1 MMNQPALIPSHKY
14 RIPEYFP
21 PELRQE
27 LAEVIDLNLWAEI
40 RKAARR
46 PVRVRV
52 SEWALKNRE
61 VTEGSNPG
69 PWRHELAPHTVKI
82 MDTFGLPWVQEVW
95 LCKVEQSGG
104 TNSIINCL
112 LQSADC
118 DPGDAFML
126 MPTEKDSNK
135 IVGRLKNTLKASRNV
150 CDLVSHRADD
160 TTLENIKLLNGMTIF
175 PAHANSP
182 ASMSSR
188 PAKYAFGD
196 EVDKYPALAGR
207 EADPITLIRKRG
219 RTFRG
224 RVKRFFGS
232 TPAGQF
238 IHKGTYSCH
247 QVWRYDV
254 KCPHCGALV
263 WMDAEHL
270 VIPEDTTPDTAD
282 TVEIG
287 YACNTCAAIWTETDR
302 ISAIHSGRWICIK
315 GEDEARPAR
324 VGFHHR
330 AWECLDVPLHE
341 IAAAYLRAQT
351 GDLAAKIAWANG
363 YEAVDYEPTKATE
376 DYKDIL
382 ALCDDR
388 PRDLVPD
395 WAAAMGMVV
404 DTQEKG
410 FYYEVN
416 AMSYA
421 NEDGV
426 VTSALVRHG
435 YLLTFSDLINMV
447 DRTWRTASG
456 RDLRIPCGLID
467 SGGRRRAG
475 MPQKHSRT
483 KEVYEFC
490 LKNPRFRPLKG
501 RERSDT
507 PVRYTNLTRWPGTNK
522 PIPGGLQ
529 LIVLDVHYYKDDLAG
544 RLKIAPDDPGS
555 FVLYS
560 GYTADQLKQME
571 QPGFADLPNGCT
583 DYAKHLCSEYRDELG
598 NWKHDKKAGRN
609 DFADIATY
617 RMYMI
622 DLYLQGGMLTRS
634 QPKQKKTEKNK
645 SKNKQSYRRW

>member
-1 MMNQPALIPSHKY
+1 MNQQHLINPHKY

-254 KCPHCGALV
+254 KCPHCGALI

-270 VIPEDTTPDTAD
+270 VIPEGTTPDTAD

-302 ISAIHSGRWICIK
+302 IGAIHSGRWICIK
-315 GEDEARPAR
+315 GEDNARPAR

-341 IAAAYLRAQT
+341 IAAAYLRAQA

-363 YEAVDYEPTKATE
+363 YEAVDYEYKAMVGDE
-376 DYKDIL
+376 NEIMS
-382 ALCDDR
+382 LCDER
-388 PRDLVPD
+388 PAGIVPVDDIATLLLTIDTQKDHFYYVIRAHGYGIDQESWLVSAGMVNSFSALD
-395 WAAAMGMVV
+395 DMIDNHAYFDAGGNEYRIEAAAI
-404 DTQEKG
+404 DTGGTKHDHQE
-410 FYYEVN
+410 
-416 AMSYA
+416 
-421 NEDGV
+421 
-426 VTSALVRHG
+426 
-435 YLLTFSDLINMV
+435 
-447 DRTWRTASG
+447 
-456 RDLRIPCGLID
+456 
-467 SGGRRRAG
+467 
-475 MPQKHSRT
+475 HSRT
-483 KEVYEFC
+483 IQVYNWVRSRRKVFAFKGSRSGAKPYSMTR
-490 LKNPRFRPLKG
+490 LDHYPNGKNMR
-501 RERSDT
+501 
-507 PVRYTNLTRWPGTNK
+507 
-522 PIPGGLQ
+522 GGLR
-529 LIVLDVHYYKDDLAG
+529 LWNVNANLYKGELDR
-544 RLKIAPDDPGS
+544 RLQINIDDPGA
-555 FVLYS
+555 FHLHS
-560 GYTADQLKQME
+560 GFTSRQLQAIAAGDKTI
-571 QPGFADLPNGCT
+571 PNGLAE
-583 DYAKHLCSEYRDELG
+583 YARHMVAEAIDDHGQYQPIKGRRHDYRDCENYQIIL
-598 NWKHDKKAGRN
+598 
-609 DFADIATY
+609 ADIL
-617 RMYMI
+617 RI
-622 DLYLQGGMLTRS
+622 KHRRKISVDEKTRPARRTS
-634 QPKQKKTEKNK
+634 SKRKKNDD
-645 SKNKQSYRRW
+645 